1 MQPQIITRPGLK
13 IIGIEVRTSNPEEL
27 SGKGKIGQTWQK
39 FYSENILS
47 KIPGKRG
54 DAVLAAYTDYESDAN
69 GAYSLIIGSEVDSLA
84 NIPAGLVGREV
95 PAAKYAV
102 FTSAR
107 GAIPGIIFD
116 VWKKIWD
123 YKGAARAYQ
132 ADLEVYGKESRDPNN
147 AQIEVYVSI
156 R

>member
-1 MQPQIITRPGLK
+1 M
-13 IIGIEVRTSNPEEL
+13 
-27 SGKGKIGQTWQK
+27 
-39 FYSENILS
+39 
-47 KIPGKRG
+47 
-54 DAVLAAYTDYESDAN
+54 LAAYADYESDGN
-69 GAYSLIIGSEVDSLA
+69 GAYSVIIGSEVDSLA

-95 PAAKYAV
+95 PGAKYAV

-116 VWKKIWD
+116 VWKTIWD
-123 YKGAARAYQ
+123 FKGATRAYQ
-132 ADLEVYGKESRDPNN
+132 TDLEVYGKESRDPNN

>member
-1 MQPQIITRPGLK
+1 
-13 IIGIEVRTSNPEEL
+13 V
-27 SGKGKIGQTWQK
+27 
-39 FYSENILS
+39 
-47 KIPGKRG
+47 
-54 DAVLAAYTDYESDAN
+54 N

-84 NIPAGLVGREV
+84 TIPAGLVGREI

-107 GAIPGIIFD
+107 GTIPGVIID

-123 YKGAARAYQ
+123 YNGAARAYQ
-132 ADLEVYGKESRDPNN
+132 TDLEVYGKESRDPNN
-147 AQIEVYVSI
+147 AQVEVHVSI